1 MALTGE
7 QLVNLV
13 IEERQIRAK
22 LEKIQAQ
29 CDARRVTAQR
39 ALADELNAITA
50 EYNTLTAAAQSRLA
64 DIEATLKAQG
74 AWGE

>member
-1 MALTGE
+1 MALTQE
-7 QLVNLV
+7 QLVALV
-13 IEERQIRAK
+13 MEERQIRAK
-22 LEKIQAQ
+22 LDKIQGQ
-29 CDARRVTAQR
+29 CDARRVAAQR

-64 DIEATLKAQG
+64 DIEATLKTQG